1 MSQTQVDNMRS
12 RLLNPSTPDPRG
24 KATATPTAN
33 QLNKSGGR
41 LKRPPSA
48 ATVAQQANGT
58 DISFED
64 GTFYAET
71 LLDDSKGFVANK
83 AKTQHTYHAVKKFE
97 LGDEAAPTRADGSQ
111 LIQSKHT
118 LVFATPEYLAAKSKD
133 AEVKR
138 WRNLATAI
146 GKGLA
151 DSSNKGVTID
161 DVANWILG
169 QRTDRRWLFKRYDG
183 NGVVFC
189 KADDKG
195 AVEWDD
201 VPDAQQKTIHKH
213 LAAAR
218 KRAGVDGEADT
229 STDINAKIAQIE
241 QMLANKYSDEALAK
255 FTDLDYRAH
264 MVEFRTIKQQELKRL
279 IGKRDNQV
287 AKALAKGA
295 AGKGAG
301 K

>member
-1 MSQTQVDNMRS
+1 MLYAQSGQFRPLTKDETMAQPQVDNMRS

-58 DISFED
+58 DIRFDD

-71 LLDDSKGFVANK
+71 LLDDSNGFVANK
-83 AKTQHTYHAVKKFE
+83 AKTRHTYHAVKKFE

-161 DVANWILG
+161 DIVNWELG
-169 QRTDRRWLFKRYDG
+169 QRSDRRWLFKH
-183 NGVVFC
+183 NVVFHRC
-189 KADDKG
+189 TDSHLKISMGHGPDLNFYPHKG
-195 AVEWDD
+195 
-201 VPDAQQKTIHKH
+201 TCYF
-213 LAAAR
+213 
-218 KRAGVDGEADT
+218 DGAPKKSPHRGLRGLET
-229 STDINAKIAQIE
+229 LLREK
-241 QMLANKYSDEALAK
+241 K
-255 FTDLDYRAH
+255 
-264 MVEFRTIKQQELKRL
+264 VIK
-279 IGKRDNQV
+279 
-287 AKALAKGA
+287 
-295 AGKGAG
+295 
-301 K
+301 

>member
-1 MSQTQVDNMRS
+1 MAQPQVDNMRS

-24 KATATPTAN
+24 KATAIPTTN

-58 DISFED
+58 DIRFDD

-97 LGDEAAPTRADGSQ
+97 LGAEDAPTRADGSQ

-201 VPDAQQKTIHKH
+201 VPETQQKTIHKH
-213 LAAAR
+213 LAAAK
-218 KRAGVDGEADT
+218 KRAGVDGGMDT

-241 QMLANKYSDEALAK
+241 QMLADKYSDEALAK
-255 FTDLDYRAH
+255 FPSEEYRAH
-264 MVEFRTIKQQELKRL
+264 MVEFRDLKKGELKRL
-279 IGKRDNQV
+279 IAKRDNQV
-287 AKALAKGA
+287 AKALVKGA

>member
-1 MSQTQVDNMRS
+1 MAQPQVDNMRS

-71 LLDDSKGFVANK
+71 LLDDSKGFVANR

-97 LGDEAAPTRADGSQ
+97 LGDKAAPTRADGSQ

-118 LVFATPEYLAAKSKD
+118 LVFATPEYLATKSKD
-133 AEVKR
+133 AEIKR

-201 VPDAQQKTIHKH
+201 VPETQQKTIHKH
-213 LAAAR
+213 LAAAK
-218 KRAGVDGEADT
+218 KRQGVDGDVDT

-255 FTDLDYRAH
+255 FTDLDYRAD
-264 MVEFRTIKQQELKRL
+264 MVEFRTAKQQELKRL
-279 IGKRDNQV
+279 IAKRDNQV